1 MHIRDILTITCAQ
14 TLTPNPDLDR
24 EIKWGFAS
32 DLMSDVLRFDV
43 TQGLLITGLTNPQ
56 IIRTAEMADVAAVLI
71 VRGKAPLPETVQLA
85 RQAGVPI
92 LSTDLIMFEACGQL
106 YAAGLPACPASGA
119 GNRAADGS

>member
-1 MHIRDILTITCAQ
+1 MRLRDVLTVACAQ

-106 YAAGLPACPASGA
+106 YAAGLPACIRS
-119 GNRAADGS
+119 ADGS